1 MSILELA
8 NAALEKI
15 HADKRAEPRRGITT
29 VDVLR
34 VFPGA
39 KVIEIRTHEPKRQPL
54 RCRYCGGQMSE
65 RLKRRRHVLACRHC
79 GRKR

>member
-29 VDVLR
+29 DDVLR

-39 KVIEIRTHEPKRQPL
+39 KVVEIRTHETKLQPL
-54 RCRYCGGQMSE
+54 PCRYCGGQMSE
-65 RLKRRRHVLACRHC
+65 RLKQRRNVLTCGRC